1 MELFRSLAAYGIDAS
16 TAVVETLPEN
26 PEDGGVEEEDDGDED
41 EDEESDEDDVKLV
54 FTGGSS
60 RQLDLRYVFSM
71 LFFPYFLLSRQ
82 SLSCL
87 ADIVRLAF
95 ICQIGNR
102 NRLRQLLGLENGHM
116 RVQVRKRLRRLV
128 RLKLVRL
135 PVRLPNVSP
144 LLLLLLEHLY

>member
-1 MELFRSLAAYGIDAS
+1 MFFFHALFSPIFFFLD
-16 TAVVETLPEN
+16 N
-26 PEDGGVEEEDDGDED
+26 P
-41 EDEESDEDDVKLV
+41 
-54 FTGGSS
+54 
-60 RQLDLRYVFSM
+60 
-71 LFFPYFLLSRQ
+71 
-82 SLSCL
+82 L